1 MSKSN
6 GKSKKLLF
14 VIIAVVLVIA
24 IAVGVVIATTG
35 NASTPGT
42 KNNDEVEKVP
52 ESIILYQ
59 DGDPVKKEDVTAI
72 TGATSPDGTVIIPVS
87 KVSFGLAA
95 GGGEYVSK
103 HNKSPEESKPFA
115 GGVGAG
121 VTISPV
127 AFLAVNEKNVRLL
140 PVDGDEPVSKLI
152 DYIPVM
158 VDKVSGII
166 SERANKKENTSE
178 E

>member
-1 MSKSN
+1 MTDHPIN
-6 GKSKKLLF
+6 GIMNSAMENLKQM
-14 VIIAVVLVIA
+14 VDVNTIIGDA
-24 IAVGVVIATTG
+24 I
-35 NASTPGT
+35 S
-42 KNNDEVEKVP
+42 
-52 ESIILYQ
+52 
-59 DGDPVKKEDVTAI
+59 
-72 TGATSPDGTVIIPVS
+72 SPDGTVIIPVS

-95 GGGEYVSK
+95 GGGEFVTK
-103 HNKSPEESKPFA
+103 HKSPEETKPFA

-158 VDKVSGII
+158 VDKINSLIDN
-166 SERANKKENTSE
+166 SKNKEKTE

>member
-1 MSKSN
+1 MTDHPINAVMNSAMENLKQMVDVN
-6 GKSKKLLF
+6 T
-14 VIIAVVLVIA
+14 IIGDA
-24 IAVGVVIATTG
+24 I
-35 NASTPGT
+35 S
-42 KNNDEVEKVP
+42 
-52 ESIILYQ
+52 
-59 DGDPVKKEDVTAI
+59 
-72 TGATSPDGTVIIPVS
+72 SPDGTVIIPVS

-95 GGGEYVSK
+95 GGGEFVTK
-103 HNKSPEESKPFA
+103 HKSPEETKPFA

-158 VDKVSGII
+158 VDKINNLIDNSK
-166 SERANKKENTSE
+166 NKEKTE

>member
-1 MSKSN
+1 MSDHPINSVMNSAMENLKQM
-6 GKSKKLLF
+6 
-14 VIIAVVLVIA
+14 VEVDTIIGDA
-24 IAVGVVIATTG
+24 I
-35 NASTPGT
+35 
-42 KNNDEVEKVP
+42 
-52 ESIILYQ
+52 
-59 DGDPVKKEDVTAI
+59 
-72 TGATSPDGTVIIPVS
+72 TSPDGTVIIPVS

-103 HNKSPEESKPFA
+103 NKTSPEETKPFA

-121 VTISPV
+121 VTISPI

-140 PVDGDEPVSKLI
+140 PVNGDEPVSKLI

-158 VDKVSGII
+158 VDKI
-166 SERANKKENTSE
+166 SNFITENKKEKEATTE

>member
-1 MSKSN
+1 MADHPIN
-6 GKSKKLLF
+6 GIMNSAMENLKQM
-14 VIIAVVLVIA
+14 VDVNTIIGDA
-24 IAVGVVIATTG
+24 I
-35 NASTPGT
+35 
-42 KNNDEVEKVP
+42 
-52 ESIILYQ
+52 
-59 DGDPVKKEDVTAI
+59 
-72 TGATSPDGTVIIPVS
+72 TSPDGTVIIPVS

-103 HNKSPEESKPFA
+103 HKIPEETKPFA

-158 VDKVSGII
+158 VDKINGII
-166 SERANKKENTSE
+166 AGNKNKDNIE

>member
-1 MSKSN
+1 MADHPIN
-6 GKSKKLLF
+6 GIMNSAMENLKQM
-14 VIIAVVLVIA
+14 VDVNTIIGDA
-24 IAVGVVIATTG
+24 I
-35 NASTPGT
+35 
-42 KNNDEVEKVP
+42 
-52 ESIILYQ
+52 
-59 DGDPVKKEDVTAI
+59 
-72 TGATSPDGTVIIPVS
+72 TSPDGTVIIPVS

-103 HNKSPEESKPFA
+103 HKIPEEAKPFA

-158 VDKVSGII
+158 VDKINGII
-166 SERANKKENTSE
+166 AGNKNKDNIE

>member
-1 MSKSN
+1 MTDHPIN
-6 GKSKKLLF
+6 GIMNSAMENLKQM
-14 VIIAVVLVIA
+14 VDVNTIIGDA
-24 IAVGVVIATTG
+24 I
-35 NASTPGT
+35 
-42 KNNDEVEKVP
+42 
-52 ESIILYQ
+52 
-59 DGDPVKKEDVTAI
+59 
-72 TGATSPDGTVIIPVS
+72 TSPDGTVIIPVS

-103 HNKSPEESKPFA
+103 HKTPEETKPFA

-166 SERANKKENTSE
+166 SSKGKENNKTE

>member
-1 MSKSN
+1 MTDHPIN
-6 GKSKKLLF
+6 GIMNSAMENLKQM
-14 VIIAVVLVIA
+14 VDVNTIIGDA
-24 IAVGVVIATTG
+24 I
-35 NASTPGT
+35 S
-42 KNNDEVEKVP
+42 
-52 ESIILYQ
+52 
-59 DGDPVKKEDVTAI
+59 
-72 TGATSPDGTVIIPVS
+72 SPDGTVIIPVS

-95 GGGEYVSK
+95 GGGEFVTK
-103 HNKSPEESKPFA
+103 HKSPEETKPFA

-121 VTISPV
+121 VTISPI

-158 VDKVSGII
+158 VDKINSLIDN
-166 SERANKKENTSE
+166 SKNKEKTE